1 MNGYVKNMTHL
12 WSHTMK
18 RTVGPGA
25 KIPLDE
31 IYEQYGKRHNL
42 KKGNEFIK
50 WLEEVKLRDRN
61 KWRIF
66 TEDDKPYAEVSPG
79 IELKEQEQVTV
90 QGSNVVKT
98 DKSRGENV
106 APVVLTEMSID
117 EVVGLSV
124 RQAREVI
131 PKIQDIQ
138 LLKYSEK
145 TASQRTGK
153 DSLRRILMKRI
164 QELSISNRR

>member
-1 MNGYVKNMTHL
+1 
-12 WSHTMK
+12 MK

-25 KIPLDE
+25 KIPLNE

-42 KKGNEFIK
+42 KKGKEFIK

-61 KWRIF
+61 KWQIF
-66 TEDDKPYAEVSPG
+66 TESDKPYAEVSLG
-79 IELKEQEQVTV
+79 QDSKEKEQEAV

-106 APVVLTEMSID
+106 APVVVAEMSID
-117 EVVGLSV
+117 DVVGLSV
-124 RQAREVI
+124 RAAREAI
-131 PKIQDIQ
+131 PKIMDIQ
-138 LLKYSEK
+138 LLKYAEK
-145 TASQRTGK
+145 TANQRTGK
-153 DSLRRILMKRI
+153 DSLCRLLMKRI

>member
-1 MNGYVKNMTHL
+1 MKGYVKNMTHL

-18 RTVGPGA
+18 RQVGPGA

-31 IYEQYGKRHNL
+31 LYEQYGKRHNL
-42 KKGNEFIK
+42 KKGNEFIN
-50 WLEEVKLRDRN
+50 WLKEVKLRDANR
-61 KWRIF
+61 WRIF
-66 TEDDKPYAEVSPG
+66 NEDDKPFEEVSLG
-79 IELKEQEQVTV
+79 TKLKEEKEVTV

-106 APVVLTEMSID
+106 APVVSTEMSID

-124 RQAREVI
+124 RAAREVI
-131 PKIQDIQ
+131 PKIMDIQ
-138 LLKYSEK
+138 LLKYAES
-145 TASQRTGK
+145 TANQRTGK

>member
-1 MNGYVKNMTHL
+1 MKGYVKNMTHL

-18 RTVGPGA
+18 RSVGPGA
-25 KIPLDE
+25 TIPLDE
-31 IYEQYGKRHNL
+31 LYEQYGSRHNI
-42 KKGNEFIK
+42 KKGKEFIQ
-50 WLEEVKLRDRN
+50 WLQEVKLRDRN

-66 TEDDKPYAEVSPG
+66 TEEDKPYAEVSSG
-79 IELKEQEQVTV
+79 KEKPAEQKVTV

-106 APVVLTEMSID
+106 SSIVPKELTVDDIVL
-117 EVVGLSV
+117 LSV
-124 RQAREVI
+124 RKAREVI

-138 LLKYSEK
+138 LLKYAESV
-145 TASQRTGK
+145 ANQRAGK

-164 QELSISNRR
+164 SELAISNRR

>member
-18 RTVGPGA
+18 RTVGPGQ

-66 TEDDKPYAEVSPG
+66 TEDDKPIAEVSPG
-79 IELKEQEQVTV
+79 KELKEIEQATV

-106 APVVLTEMSID
+106 APVVPTEMSID

>member
-1 MNGYVKNMTHL
+1 MTHL

-18 RTVGPGA
+18 RTVGPGQ

-61 KWRIF
+61 KWCIF
-66 TEDDKPYAEVSPG
+66 TEDDKPYVEVSLG
-79 IELKEQEQVTV
+79 QESKEDKEVTV
-90 QGSNVVKT
+90 QGSTVVKT

-106 APVVLTEMSID
+106 APIVPKDMEID
-117 EVVGLSV
+117 EIVGLSV
-124 RQAREVI
+124 RAAREII
-131 PKIQDIQ
+131 PKIHDIQ

-145 TASQRTGK
+145 VASKRTGK
-153 DSLRRILMKRI
+153 DSLCRVLVKRI

>member
-18 RTVGPGA
+18 RTVGPGQ

-66 TEDDKPYAEVSPG
+66 TEDDKPIAEVSSG
-79 IELKEQEQVTV
+79 QKLKEQEQVTV

-106 APVVLTEMSID
+106 APVVPTEMSID